1 MRMHTELWA
10 VEVERS
16 SGVPGPGNRDV
27 GRLNLSPQRPTFQQ
41 DKEKKKKESIL
52 DLSKYIDKTI
62 RVKFQGGREASGILK
77 GFDPLLNLVL
87 DGTIEYMRD
96 PDDQYKLTED
106 TRQLGLVVCRGTSVV
121 LICPQDGMEA
131 IPNPFVQQQ
140 DT

>member
-16 SGVPGPGNRDV
+16 PGVPGPGNRDV

-62 RVKFQGGREASGILK
+62 RVKFQGGREGEWVPQGSLTQSLAKVRASK
-77 GFDPLLNLVL
+77 GS
-87 DGTIEYMRD
+87 T
-96 PDDQYKLTED
+96 
-106 TRQLGLVVCRGTSVV
+106 
-121 LICPQDGMEA
+121 A
-131 IPNPFVQQQ
+131 
-140 DT
+140 